1 MDALIIRNSRDR
13 KERLDM
19 TNDMELEAI
28 QLDSWMGKRM
38 KDREVSIMNTGN
50 GKLLI
55 VLTKQLKD
63 QIWI

>member
-1 MDALIIRNSRDR
+1 
-13 KERLDM
+13 M